1 MNEVY
6 ILWETTKGFS
16 GERVKIVRCSG
27 QRLFLDKNILGRKW
41 VERRMLGLAA
51 DKNNNKKRGISIV
64 DVNQKEAKKNL
75 IKFLEEKIKVKEKEI
90 IKLNKYIKV
99 LEE

>member
-1 MNEVY
+1 
-6 ILWETTKGFS
+6 
-16 GERVKIVRCSG
+16 
-27 QRLFLDKNILGRKW
+27 
-41 VERRMLGLAA
+41 MLGLAA